1 MPQYGSKFR
10 AFVVNIRP
18 EVKVYHPH
26 MPVVTN
32 TIPRMAAEFGLHD
45 GEFQYENPETG
56 AVDTFANIRGFFYD
70 LDADAKEKGW
80 TDEEYQIAQARL
92 DALCDTWPEAIWRLE
107 AQAPTAPWPTYDNT
121 PHGKVALLAGEL
133 GLVNEALAYE
143 KYNKNRKSVI
153 EALEAARQTAAVEEE
168 LTVA

>member
-18 EVKVYHPH
+18 EVKIYHPN

-32 TIPRMAAEFGLHD
+32 TIPRMAAEFGVHRP
-45 GEFQYENPETG
+45 EIEVENSQGVVEKFG
-56 AVDTFANIRGFFYD
+56 DISGFFYD

-80 TDEEYQIAQARL
+80 TDEEKQIALARL
-92 DALCDTWPEAIWRLE
+92 DALCETWPEAIWRLE
-107 AQAPTAPWPTYDNT
+107 AKAPEAPWPTYDT
-121 PHGKVALLAGEL
+121 MPHGKIALFAAEL
-133 GLVNEALAYE
+133 GLINEALVYE
-143 KYNKNRKSVI
+143 KWNKNRKSVI
-153 EALEAARQTAAVEEE
+153 EQLEKALETAAVEEE